1 MKALNIFLLLAL
13 LGGAFS
19 AIAQDR
25 DPVTE
30 QVLWKRVSLSK
41 KLSPRITASVAPH
54 LIAGDNITR
63 ISSLLTDFGLGYKIN
78 RNISLKGTYRMVLRF
93 TEGEPMGSRHQL
105 LMNLSTTHRITS
117 GLKVYYRFRYQSQS
131 PEMLDFV
138 NEEGRNAR
146 NFIRNRIKVRYSINY
161 YFRPWVNYELF
172 HRMGHQ
178 SRGNHL
184 RNDRLLLGLDYRINN
199 DNKLNFFVGV
209 QNRRDRNDRPA
220 RLIFGT
226 TYSHSF

>member
-1 MKALNIFLLLAL
+1 MKALNIFLLVTL
-13 LGGAFS
+13 LGSAFS
-19 AIAQDR
+19 ATAQDQ

-30 QVLWKRVSLSK
+30 QVFWQRISISK
-41 KLSPRITASVAPH
+41 KLSPRITASIAPH
-54 LIAGDNITR
+54 LIVGDNISR
-63 ISSLLTDFGLGYKIN
+63 INSLLTDFGLGYTIN
-78 RNISLKGTYRMVLRF
+78 RNLSLKGTYRMVLRF
-93 TEGEPMGSRHQL
+93 PEGVPVGSRHQL

-117 GLKVYYRFRYQSQS
+117 GLKIYYRFRYQSQS

-138 NEEGRNAR
+138 NEEGINAS
-146 NFIRNRIKVRYSINY
+146 NFIRNRIKARYSINY
-161 YFRPWVNYELF
+161 YFRPWVTYELF
-172 HRMGHQ
+172 HRMGHR

-199 DNKLNFFVGV
+199 SNKLNFFAGV

-226 TYSHSF
+226 TYSYSF